1 MNVTVCSDTVFS
13 VRKAIK
19 ILNGVGGR
27 ETKTFLKA
35 TYRFDAYM
43 LACFIGNNRCTDT

>member
-1 MNVTVCSDTVFS
+1 MTKSIIPS
-13 VRKAIK
+13 I
-19 ILNGVGGR
+19 IYMGGR
-27 ETKTFLKA
+27 EAKTFLEA